1 MAGAANQPVESAA
14 TPVVERNVLAWAE
27 ILQVGLDLRSNRH
40 RRRLDS
46 SDNGAALFRIEDA
59 AALPVTVSRVGT
71 RLQQNHLVLVV
82 LHSNGYIAPAQKT
95 IWAVI
100 IFARETGG
108 LVGGRPVHLDGNSL

>member
-71 RLQQNHLVLVV
+71 RLQQDHLVLIV
-82 LHSNGYIAPAQKT
+82 LDRDGYITPAQKT
-95 IWAVI
+95 MWAVI

-108 LVGGRPVHLDGNSL
+108 LVGGRTVNLDGNSM